1 MSEPADALTRQF
13 ARSWPLLLG
22 LGLLGVI
29 AGIIV
34 IIDPGSSL
42 VTLAWIAGIFLVVDG
57 VFALAG
63 AVTSA
68 ESRGVLAVVGIL
80 GVIAGLYLMRHPI
93 AGVVAIALVLG
104 IWLVAHGLV
113 RITDAL
119 GRGAGDRTWTIIG
132 GVVEVVAGVIIVASP
147 GIGITTLALLVGLA
161 FLLRGIGEISAAWV
175 LRSAARS

>member
-1 MSEPADALTRQF
+1 MSEPADAITRA
-13 ARSWPLLLG
+13 ARGWPLLLG
-22 LGLLGVI
+22 LGILGVV

-34 IIDPGSSL
+34 IIEPGSSL
-42 VTLAWIAGIFLVVDG
+42 ATLAWIAGIFLVVDG

-63 AVTSA
+63 AVTSS
-68 ESRGVLAVVGIL
+68 ENRGVLAVVGIL

-93 AGVVAIALVLG
+93 SGVVAIALVLG

-119 GRGAGDRTWTIIG
+119 GRSASDRTWTVI
-132 GVVEVVAGVIIVASP
+132 AGVIELIAGVVIVASP
-147 GIGITTLALLVGLA
+147 RIGVTTLGLFVGLA

-175 LRSAARS
+175 LRAAARS